1 MGNKFSVSYAYSSLS
16 AGMVKFGNGW
26 NKPHTENKEGFG
38 VQGTHARGKEGGG
51 GGYMK
56 SRLYFFSSSCAT
68 KRLKL
73 QRHLRI
79 ARLAACDR
87 KHVTPRG

>member
-38 VQGTHARGKEGGG
+38 VQGTHARGKEG
-51 GGYMK
+51 MK
-56 SRLYFFSSSCAT
+56 SRLYFFFFFLCHEEVETATSPPNCAAGC
-68 KRLKL
+68 L
-73 QRHLRI
+73 
-79 ARLAACDR
+79 
-87 KHVTPRG
+87 